1 MGLHTSASLVGW
13 MAVMFRFTYMNK
25 FLFMSLWNFW
35 RNDQILERD
44 LNFAATC
51 STLGSLE
58 GGKCLCGDWCREKQW
73 VIYGRWNVHCCL
85 IYLGFLLIWSV
96 YSHQVS
102 ANLLISIIKQ
112 IPLCTFGRNIILVPQ
127 VESHYEYYIQGSFGF
142 YISVHIASLLS
153 VVQSSAAAMTEFS
166 SGDR

>member
-1 MGLHTSASLVGW
+1 MALYTACSSYVSLVGW
-13 MAVMFRFTYMNK
+13 MDGRDVSFYLHEQIFIHVSVK
-25 FLFMSLWNFW
+25 FLGKWSDFGKLLAARWVLWRVENVYVLTDVEKNSESFTG
-35 RNDQILERD
+35 DET
-44 LNFAATC
+44 FTAA
-51 STLGSLE
+51 
-58 GGKCLCGDWCREKQW
+58 
-73 VIYGRWNVHCCL
+73 
-85 IYLGFLLIWSV
+85 FLLIWSV